1 MNIDRELDKIADDI
15 VTELPSSYTHLFL
28 DEEVL
33 VSDYKNVH
41 NVILDDVST
50 NCLITKV
57 KDKRYKYFEKI
68 LNYFDNKVVGGSGKC
83 IQ

>member
-57 KDKRYKYFEKI
+57 KDKRYEYFEKI

>member
-15 VTELPSSYTHLFL
+15 VTGLPSSYTHLFL
-28 DEEVL
+28 TEEVL

-41 NVILDDVST
+41 NIILDDVST

-57 KDKRYKYFEKI
+57 KDKRYEYFEKI

>member
-15 VTELPSSYTHLFL
+15 VTELPSSYSNLFL
-28 DEEVL
+28 EERDL

-41 NVILDDVST
+41 NIILDDVLT
-50 NCLITKV
+50 NYLITKV
-57 KDKRYKYFEKI
+57 KDKRYEYFEKI